1 MNMNQNNQ
9 NQMNMNQNNNQ
20 NNQMRFGNNYNNNQ
34 NNFNNQNNNNNNN
47 QMMNNNNQNMNNN
60 NQNMNNNNQNM
71 NNNNQNMNN
80 YNQNMNN
87 MDNNNQAKNFKRT
100 IYKTKVGD
108 MSVMCAVQQYSELI
122 DKNEVN
128 EIKNIIQINYTA
140 IGHDQKIILS
150 DIISNQLKQKLQG
163 EWFVFVSDV
172 GKNVDFSISTV
183 SKSGFLIIRIGNSQ
197 FIIAKI
203 RN

>member
-1 MNMNQNNQ
+1 
-9 NQMNMNQNNNQ
+9 
-20 NNQMRFGNNYNNNQ
+20 MRFGNNYNNNQ
-34 NNFNNQNNNNNNN
+34 NNFNNQNNNNNNNQNMNNHNQNMNNNNQMMNNNNQNMNNNN

-60 NQNMNNNNQNM
+60 NQNMNNNNQI
-71 NNNNQNMNN
+71 
-80 YNQNMNN
+80 MNN
-87 MDNNNQAKNFKRT
+87 MDNNNQVKNFKRT

-108 MSVMCAVQQYSELI
+108 MSVLCSVQQHSELI

-128 EIKNIIQINYTA
+128 EIKNIIQVNYTA

-150 DIISNQLKQKLQG
+150 DLISNQLKQKLQG

-183 SKSGFLIIRIGNSQ
+183 SKSGFLIIKIGNSQ